1 MATDNTI
8 PEPAKQALDQAFAE
22 HRGMLLRTLA
32 RIVGSVA
39 TAEDLV
45 QETYLRVAAAIRAH
59 PIDHLAPFLYQTA
72 RNLAFDH
79 LRSERRRGL
88 VVVSG
93 ISDDILCDV
102 PSNAV
107 SPETALGDRQALGH
121 IDAALATLTERQRQI
136 LVLHKLHDCPQAEIA
151 NRLGVSLSTVQKDLR
166 TALGVCLAAFARLD
180 H

>member
-1 MATDNTI
+1 MAIDDAY
-8 PEPAKQALDQAFAE
+8 PHVAQQALDQAFAE

-79 LRSERRRGL
+79 LRAERRHGL
-88 VVVSG
+88 VVVKG
-93 ISDDILCDV
+93 VPDEILSDI
-102 PSNAV
+102 PSRAA
-107 SPETALGDRQALGH
+107 SPETEIGDRQALNQ
-121 IDAALATLTERQRQI
+121 IDAAIATLTPRQQRI
-136 LVLHKLHDCPQAEIA
+136 LILHKLHDYPQTEIA
-151 NRLGVSLSTVQKDLR
+151 ARLGVSLSTVQKDLR

-180 H
+180 R